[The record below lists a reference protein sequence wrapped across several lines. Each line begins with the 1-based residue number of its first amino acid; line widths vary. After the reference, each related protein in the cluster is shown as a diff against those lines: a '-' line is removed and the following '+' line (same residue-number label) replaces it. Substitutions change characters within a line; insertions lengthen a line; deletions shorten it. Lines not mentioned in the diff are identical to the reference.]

1 MDIWLLGSGYQEN
14 TAMIIHVHVFG
25 WNFGLRLSLSLAL
38 VDNTIQLTKVVALV
52 YGCTRNESLS
62 SLTSLPV
69 LWDSNS
75 LILVLVVG
83 L

>member
-25 WNFGLRLSLSLAL
+25 RKEIVGLRLSLSLAL

-52 YGCTRNESLS
+52 YSRTRN
-62 SLTSLPV
+62 
-69 LWDSNS
+69 
-75 LILVLVVG
+75 
-83 L
+83 